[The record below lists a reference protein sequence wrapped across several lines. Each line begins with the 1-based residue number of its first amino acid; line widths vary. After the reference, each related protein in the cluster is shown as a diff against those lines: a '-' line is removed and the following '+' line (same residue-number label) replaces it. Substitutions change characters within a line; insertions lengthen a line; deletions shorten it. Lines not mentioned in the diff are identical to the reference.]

1 MAAAVSAG
9 VMASDESQRALLES
23 IVEVARAIFG
33 ARASS
38 ILLLEEG
45 PGELVFQAVAGEG
58 AGAIV
63 GRRMPADEGIAGWVL
78 QAREPLVL
86 EDVTG
91 DPRFARDVAEST
103 GYVPKGIMAAPLL
116 CDDAALGVLSVLDR
130 PQRSQFS
137 LAELEL
143 LGLFASQA
151 AVALDIVQRTRRAK
165 AALAGEQDVSAVARL
180 AAAVDALDGSR
191 RLAALRLVDALTEL
205 LDSGQG
211 ATGTRARP
219 GDPSP

>member
-1 MAAAVSAG
+1 MSEERLAAAISAG
-9 VMASDESQRALLES
+9 VMASEDSHRALLES

-38 ILLLEEG
+38 ILLFDEDA
-45 PGELVFQAVAGEG
+45 GELVFEAVAGEG
-58 AGAIV
+58 AGTIV

-91 DPRFARDVAEST
+91 DPRFARDIAEST

-116 CDDAALGVLSVLDR
+116 QDEVVLGVLSVLDR
-130 PQRSQFS
+130 PERSQFT
-137 LAELEL
+137 LAEMEL

-151 AVALDIVQRTRRAK
+151 AIALDLVRRTRRAK
-165 AALAGEQDVSAVARL
+165 AALAGAADAEAVARL
-180 AAAVDALDGSR
+180 AGVVDALQGDR
-191 RLAALRLVDALTEL
+191 REAGVRLLDALAEL
-205 LDSGQG
+205 LEEK
-211 ATGTRARP
+211 
-219 GDPSP
+219 

>member
-1 MAAAVSAG
+1 MTESRLAAAVAAG
-9 VMASDESQRALLES
+9 VMASDASQRALLES

-38 ILLLEEG
+38 ILLLEED
-45 PGELVFQAVAGEG
+45 PAELVFEAVAGEG
-58 AGAIV
+58 AGTII

-116 CDDAALGVLSVLDR
+116 SDEAALGVLSVLDR

-151 AVALDIVQRTRRAK
+151 AIALDIVQRTRRAK
-165 AALAGEQDVSAVARL
+165 AALAGEQDVKALARL
-180 AAAVDALDGSR
+180 AAAVDAVDSSR
-191 RLAALRLVDALTEL
+191 RPAALRLLDALTEVL
-205 LDSGQG
+205 EAG
-211 ATGTRARP
+211 
-219 GDPSP
+219 

>member
-1 MAAAVSAG
+1 LSNNRLAAAVSAG
-9 VMASDESQRALLES
+9 VMASDESHRAMLES
-23 IVEVARAIFG
+23 IVEVARAIFE

-38 ILLLEEG
+38 ILLFEEDAD
-45 PGELVFQAVAGEG
+45 ELVFEAVAGEG
-58 AGAIV
+58 ADTIV

-86 EDVTG
+86 EDVSG

-116 CDDAALGVLSVLDR
+116 RDEAALGVLSVLDR

-151 AVALDIVQRTRRAK
+151 AIALDIVHQTRRAK
-165 AALAGEQDVSAVARL
+165 AALAGTHDVEAVARL
-180 AAAVDALDGSR
+180 SEAVDALEGDR
-191 RLAALRLVDALTEL
+191 RGAGLRLLDALAEL
-205 LDSGQG
+205 LEGS
-211 ATGTRARP
+211 
-219 GDPSP
+219 

>member
-1 MAAAVSAG
+1 LTESRLAAAVSAG

-38 ILLLEEG
+38 ILLLEEE
-45 PGELVFQAVAGEG
+45 PGELVFEAVAGEG
-58 AGAIV
+58 AGTII

-116 CDDAALGVLSVLDR
+116 SDEAALGVLSVLDR
-130 PQRSQFS
+130 PQRSRFS

-151 AVALDIVQRTRRAK
+151 AIALDIVQRTRRAK
-165 AALAGEQDVSAVARL
+165 AALAGEQDVNALARL
-180 AAAVDALDGSR
+180 AAAVDGLNGSR
-191 RLAALRLVDALTEL
+191 RPAALRLLDALTEL
-205 LDSGQG
+205 LERG
-211 ATGTRARP
+211 
-219 GDPSP
+219 

>member
-1 MAAAVSAG
+1 LTESRLAAAVSAG

-38 ILLLEEG
+38 ILLLEEE
-45 PGELVFQAVAGEG
+45 PGELVFEAVAGEG
-58 AGAIV
+58 AGTII

-116 CDDAALGVLSVLDR
+116 SDEAALGVLSVLDR
-130 PQRSQFS
+130 PQRSRFS

-151 AVALDIVQRTRRAK
+151 AIALDIVQRTRRAK
-165 AALAGEQDVSAVARL
+165 AALAGEQDMNTNALARL

-191 RLAALRLVDALTEL
+191 RPAALRLLDALTEVL
-205 LDSGQG
+205 EAG
-211 ATGTRARP
+211 
-219 GDPSP
+219 

>member
-1 MAAAVSAG
+1 LSNNRLSAAVSAG
-9 VMASDESQRALLES
+9 VMASEDSYRAMLES
-23 IVEVARAIFG
+23 IVEVARAIFS

-38 ILLLEEG
+38 ILLFEEDS
-45 PGELVFQAVAGEG
+45 GELVFEAVAGEG
-58 AGAIV
+58 AGTIV

-116 CDDAALGVLSVLDR
+116 RDDAALGVLSVLDR

-137 LAELEL
+137 LAEMEL

-151 AVALDIVQRTRRAK
+151 AIALDIVQQARRAK
-165 AALAGEQDVSAVARL
+165 AALAGAHDIEAVARL
-180 AAAVDALDGSR
+180 ARAVDGLEGER
-191 RLAALRLVDALTEL
+191 RQAGLRLLDALAEL
-205 LDSGQG
+205 LERS
-211 ATGTRARP
+211 
-219 GDPSP
+219 